1 VWNFRGAAVIKSVR
15 FWADMKAS
23 FKGSFMLG
31 RLKKI
36 LKYRHQWKL
45 KERDVAVYPNNKS
58 CIKQDMS
65 RVAPQQMP
73 PLMVRKAA
81 WRK

>member
-1 VWNFRGAAVIKSVR
+1 MFGW
-15 FWADMKAS
+15 
-23 FKGSFMLG
+23 
-31 RLKKI
+31 LKK
-36 LKYRHQWKL
+36 LFKYEHEWKL
-45 KERDVAVYPNNKS
+45 ADYEVAVYPNSKS

>member
-1 VWNFRGAAVIKSVR
+1 
-15 FWADMKAS
+15 MKGVVM
-23 FKGSFMLG
+23 FGW
-31 RLKKI
+31 LKK
-36 LKYRHQWKL
+36 LFKYEHEWNL
-45 KERDVAVYPNNKS
+45 TDHEVAVYPNSKS

>member
-1 VWNFRGAAVIKSVR
+1 
-15 FWADMKAS
+15 MKGVVM
-23 FKGSFMLG
+23 FGW
-31 RLKKI
+31 LKKL
-36 LKYRHQWKL
+36 LKYEHQWKL
-45 KERDVAVYPNNKS
+45 TNHNVAVYPNNKS
-58 CIKQDMS
+58 CVKQDMS